1 MSEKNNK
8 DLTRIEDLGEF
19 LHELNDETQNYLD
32 VPEIPADATNPGG
45 ELPDLPEESAEF
57 SSDEVPAF
65 PTEDAAPPEAPTDED
80 TSFESSESFT
90 TGEENN
96 FSSDTNSDFSSEGS
110 FEVSAESF
118 ESSAESPQEESF
130 GETSFTTEETPA
142 EEESFTT
149 EHSPEDESA
158 ASAEEPTQFT
168 GSYDEPADSSF
179 APDSTMDESTSSD
192 PLANISA
199 SIDDAANMLAQN
211 IDESKT
217 NDSSP
222 SMEYTPKEDF
232 SETRQ
237 FAEKALLDDSPSECN
252 PAYSV
257 IARNI
262 RFLEDSEEIL
272 SLLKEVGFPHD
283 MMDQFKKQIARGTLL
298 IPRISEF
305 TAIYVCHRLRRFR
318 LELTMG
324 LSDMIHAPKKPT
336 EHDKGLVSRKSI
348 GQNQHHQFEF
358 KASTEE
364 AKNIILSTLA
374 QLDGHAIERYLGVA
388 SEHTFLAS
396 EVVENETAEA
406 IHKSYD
412 ELAQKLK
419 GHALHH
425 RANAVVGINY
435 QLTPMPA
442 EGALGQYRY
451 KLTCTGNLVWAHKI
465 SV

>member
-32 VPEIPADATNPGG
+32 VPEIPADATHPGS
-45 ELPDLPEESAEF
+45 ELPELPEESGDF
-57 SSDEVPAF
+57 SSDDVPAF
-65 PTEDAAPPEAPTDED
+65 STEDAAPPETPVEEES
-80 TSFESSESFT
+80 SFESSANFSTSE
-90 TGEENN
+90 GNI
-96 FSSDTNSDFSSEGS
+96 FSSDSNSDFSSDGS
-110 FEVSAESF
+110 FELSAESF
-118 ESSAESPQEESF
+118 ESSEESPPEENF
-130 GETSFTTEETPA
+130 GESNFTTEEAPT
-142 EEESFTT
+142 EEESFVT
-149 EHSPEDESA
+149 
-158 ASAEEPTQFT
+158 EPTPYDEPTEVPEEQSSFT
-168 GSYDEPADSSF
+168 GSYDGPADSSF
-179 APDSTMDESTSSD
+179 APDSSMDESTSSD

-199 SIDDAANMLAQN
+199 SIDDAASMLAQN

-217 NDSSP
+217 SDDNP
-222 SMEYTPKEDF
+222 AIEYTPKEDF

-237 FAEKALLDDSPSECN
+237 FAEKAVLDDSPSECN

-272 SLLKEVGFPHD
+272 ALLKEVGFPHD

-358 KASTEE
+358 KANTEE
-364 AKNIILSTLA
+364 SRNIILSTLA